1 MVSFRNYVAVLVFFY
16 SSIVSHSMSE
26 KMPFVAHGKQ
36 SKHYMTSNV
45 KRLQKCYLF
54 WGFKL
59 KSCLTLCRPIL
70 GNELAEITQNRTKCY
85 HFILKCPFYGF
96 LKMTCH
102 AVCNTALSEW
112 KHPANFE
119 IWKCTVYKVIV
130 SQKKDSTLNYWN
142 ESFLKWIPSRF
153 MLTSTWNINILP
165 AHLLRAQTWENLIFA
180 LVWMTCKFILYH

>member
-1 MVSFRNYVAVLVFFY
+1 
-16 SSIVSHSMSE
+16 
-26 KMPFVAHGKQ
+26 MPFVAHGKQ

-85 HFILKCPFYGF
+85 HFILKCPYYGF

-130 SQKKDSTLNYWN
+130 SQKKDLTLNYWN

-153 MLTSTWNINILP
+153 MLTSTWNISILP
-165 AHLLRAQTWENLIFA
+165 AHLLRVQTWENLIFA
-180 LVWMTCKFILYH
+180 LVWMNMQIHSLPLGAAFGVLKAHKHCFKWNRPITAD